1 MSPAVQGTC
10 CIFRFPCNCQPS
22 VPCDYFVLSQS
33 PTSSSFLETLTS
45 LAFPSLCYSSLF
57 FSFSYCSF
65 LRTSANQK
73 TSGFATEKL
82 MQLTV
87 LQEGCQCTQK
97 QQHPVAVPGVCQLL
111 NGASLKTGK
120 VMALLLKM
128 QANSWGWH
136 GWGVSNADSSNQS
149 LVGAN
154 HPACLALEQFGGA
167 HFFWHSF
174 GAPCLHWR
182 AMQGHIKGHVF
193 GPLPQTSWNQG
204 NNINGPASSPRCV
217 LVTSSGAVYLWVTTA
232 PFLHHSPLAVS
243 AFSSFLLSHFP
254 FLVRWSSQWGR
265 RW

>member
-1 MSPAVQGTC
+1 
-10 CIFRFPCNCQPS
+10 
-22 VPCDYFVLSQS
+22 
-33 PTSSSFLETLTS
+33 
-45 LAFPSLCYSSLF
+45 
-57 FSFSYCSF
+57 
-65 LRTSANQK
+65 
-73 TSGFATEKL
+73 

-97 QQHPVAVPGVCQLL
+97 QQHLVAVPGVCQLL

-136 GWGVSNADSSNQS
+136 GWGVSNADSSNQP

-232 PFLHHSPLAVS
+232 PFLHHPPLAVS
-243 AFSSFLLSHFP
+243 ASSSFLLSHFP
-254 FLVRWSSQWGR
+254 FLVRWSGGGGDKCKWCRKVIKGR
-265 RW
+265 GFPFVFPNPTELMLGLWLCSRQNICPHKTVLNSSHCYWNHQHVKTPCY